1 MQFSLFNTNV
11 LYQFLSNVLTKYLS
25 FSSYIFS
32 DKMLGSGCSDLDA
45 QFADELFDTASEIAD
60 GLDRTTDDIEAEA
73 GLVLTKQ
80 KLLHLLQEFILPMLP
95 LRTRDL
101 CNIHSALTLVDE
113 HLNDIKDKIKE
124 KDRLMKNVEKS
135 LETQMLGLLKH
146 HDFSSLRYVASC
158 NYEFLKEVLNQL
170 ERDITLY
177 NDIMLELET
186 EISPLRNCTSESD
199 KIKLTRL
206 RYTREEKLKHM
217 NETVIARETIKNV
230 ISRNHVEKKFLSRQ
244 TSVHPD
250 NVVFMETACRFDRT
264 SEQIKELADKL
275 VNISIVRDAVMQAKE
290 QVEKNGES
298 RGPYMIDLRSKVNQK
313 DSSDELSDLSKKVDG
328 LLAAKPLGYKNKH
341 KKFGKKIISKCQ
353 KLCNRFKSHS
363 PYGLDRM
370 SCGIAA
376 ANETLAPNFHPYGNK
391 PNGAIRGICTEV
403 IHHISGMTELLAEEI
418 LQKPSSDIEQSVLED
433 IYICYEKHVS
443 RDVMAVLHELYEI
456 CFKQKCESLHRWISQ
471 KSLTQTLIARVDSCL
486 SDVNSVTVTAKA
498 ASGDDVSQSA
508 FETFENLMKAENE
521 DMSIFSKL
529 KYFTEA
535 VQDVEKLAREKTKF
549 VCTDDILDNVISLLK
564 NLDSDTMLKTYSH
577 INLINHLSP
586 DFIEGNCHEYA
597 LISFYA
603 AYQYLFD
610 QQVLDTKPQ
619 KNDQTYLKVS

>member
-1 MQFSLFNTNV
+1 MQFSIIYTNV
-11 LYQFLSNVLTKYLS
+11 LYQFLLNVLTKYLS

-45 QFADELFDTASEIAD
+45 QYADELFDTASEIAD
-60 GLDRTTDDIEAEA
+60 ELDRTTDDMEGEA
-73 GLVLTKQ
+73 GLVFTKQ
-80 KLLHLLQEFILPMLP
+80 KLLHLLQVFILPMLP
-95 LRTRDL
+95 LRMRDI
-101 CNIHSALTLVDE
+101 CNIDSALTLVDE

-135 LETQMLGLLKH
+135 LETQMLSLLKH

-177 NDIMLELET
+177 NDIMLELEM

-206 RYTREEKLKHM
+206 RNTREEKLKHM
-217 NETVIARETIKNV
+217 NETVVARETIKNV

-275 VNISIVRDAVMQAKE
+275 VNISIVRDAVMQAKD
-290 QVEKNGES
+290 QVEKTGES
-298 RGPYMIDLRSKVNQK
+298 RGPYMIDLRSKINQK
-313 DSSDELSDLSKKVDG
+313 DSSVEFSDLSKKVDG

-341 KKFGKKIISKCQ
+341 KKFCKKIISKCQ

-363 PYGLDRM
+363 PYGLDSM

-498 ASGDDVSQSA
+498 TSGDDVSQSA
-508 FETFENLMKAENE
+508 FETFESLMKAENE

-549 VCTDDILDNVISLLK
+549 VCTDDILDNVIVLLK